1 MRTRFVF
8 LNQRFF
14 VYFRLPFV
22 KASFVTERNFHLFID
37 DILRYQ
43 DTLFSNF
50 EEEDSSTSGA
60 SLCIPP
66 SLQRKMKYELPDDL
80 PEVSTSEVLCEEDI
94 PESEIGLYVRTT
106 DEVAQA
112 ECIKQLLQSRTNES

>member
-1 MRTRFVF
+1 M
-8 LNQRFF
+8 
-14 VYFRLPFV
+14 

-106 DEVAQA
+106 DEVTQA